1 MGLIEKC
8 RPSERLRAVVGLHAL
23 RLRYWYLDT
32 DAGRRAQLWAFAGA
46 LLVLLVQIVRM
57 VVAAAFPEARPAP
70 VQAVA
75 WWVVQLII
83 AVVSALISYALR
95 PKVEPPKPAEADMP
109 TTEDGRAV
117 PEAHGTV
124 WIEDEF
130 MLAYKV
136 VGRVPIK
143 EKAGKK

>member
-1 MGLIEKC
+1 MGLMAAIPA
-8 RPSERLRAVVGLHAL
+8 RWRAFAGLQAL

-32 DAGRRAQLWAFAGA
+32 DAGRHAQLWAFAGA
-46 LLVLLVQIVRM
+46 LLVLVVQIVRM
-57 VVAAAFPEARPAP
+57 VVAAAFPEARPEP
-70 VQAVA
+70 VQAIA

-95 PKVEPPKPAEADMP
+95 PKVEAPKPAEADMP

-136 VGRVPIK
+136 VDRVPIK
-143 EKAGKK
+143 SGGKK

>member
-1 MGLIEKC
+1 MGLMAAIPA
-8 RPSERLRAVVGLHAL
+8 RWRAYAGLQAL
-23 RLRYWYLDT
+23 RFRYWYLDT
-32 DAGRRAQLWAFAGA
+32 DAGRHAQLWAFAGA
-46 LLVLLVQIVRM
+46 LLVLVVQIVRM
-57 VVAAAFPEARPAP
+57 TMRAADPQPL
-70 VQAVA
+70 QAVLP
-75 WWVVQLII
+75 WWVTQLII
-83 AVVSALISYALR
+83 ALVSAVISYALR

>member
-8 RPSERLRAVVGLHAL
+8 RPSERMRALVDLHTL

-32 DAGRRAQLWAFAGA
+32 DAGRHAQLWAFAGA
-46 LLVLLVQIVRM
+46 LLVLLVQIVRV

-70 VQAVA
+70 AQAIP

-95 PKVEPPKPAEADMP
+95 PKVEAPKPAEADMP

-143 EKAGKK
+143 SGGKK

>member
-8 RPSERLRAVVGLHAL
+8 RPSERLRAVVDLHAL

-32 DAGRRAQLWAFAGA
+32 DAGRHAQLWGFAGA
-46 LLVLLVQIVRM
+46 LLLLLVQIVRM
-57 VVAAAFPEARPAP
+57 AVAAAFPEARPEPA
-70 VQAVA
+70 QAVY
-75 WWVVQLII
+75 WWVVQLVIAII
-83 AVVSALISYALR
+83 SAVIAYALR
-95 PKVEPPKPAEADMP
+95 PKVEAPKPGEADMP

-143 EKAGKK
+143 SGGKK

>member
-1 MGLIEKC
+1 MGLIERC
-8 RPSERLRAVVGLHAL
+8 CLPGRMRDRIGMHVL
-23 RLRYWYLDT
+23 RLRYWWMDT
-32 DAGRRAQLWAFAGA
+32 EDGQRAHLWAFAGM
-46 LLVLLVQIVRM
+46 LLLTIAQIARLSVLA
-57 VVAAAFPEARPAP
+57 VVTPPEAR
-70 VQAVA
+70 QAV
-75 WWVVQLII
+75 WPVWVVQLII
-83 AVVSALISYALR
+83 AVISAIISYALR
-95 PKVEPPKPAEADMP
+95 PKVEPPKPAEANTP

-143 EKAGKK
+143 SGGKK

>member
-1 MGLIEKC
+1 M
-8 RPSERLRAVVGLHAL
+8 
-23 RLRYWYLDT
+23 
-32 DAGRRAQLWAFAGA
+32 
-46 LLVLLVQIVRM
+46 LLVQILRM
-57 VVAAAFPEARPAP
+57 VVAAAFPEARPAEANP
-70 VQAVA
+70 A

-83 AVVSALISYALR
+83 ALVSALISYALR

-136 VGRVPIK
+136 MGRVPIGFV
-143 EKAGKK
+143 EGSCVGGSTEINSGFWHRTPRETLLRWKAQYGLDVTPKS

>member
-8 RPSERLRAVVGLHAL
+8 RPSERLRAAVGLHAL

-57 VVAAAFPEARPAP
+57 VVAAAFPEARPAEANP
-70 VQAVA
+70 A

-83 AVVSALISYALR
+83 ALVSALISYALR

>member
-8 RPSERLRAVVGLHAL
+8 RPSERLRALVDLHTL

-32 DAGRRAQLWAFAGA
+32 DAGRHAQLWAFAAA

-57 VVAAAFPEARPAP
+57 AVAAAFPEARPEPA
-70 VQAVA
+70 QAVV
-75 WWVVQLII
+75 WWVVQLVI
-83 AVVSALISYALR
+83 AIVSAVIAYALR
-95 PKVEPPKPAEADMP
+95 PKIETPKPAEADMP

-136 VGRVPIK
+136 MGRVPIK
-143 EKAGKK
+143 SGGKK

>member
-8 RPSERLRAVVGLHAL
+8 RPLERLRAVVDLHAL

-70 VQAVA
+70 AQAVY
-75 WWVVQLII
+75 WWVVQLVIAII
-83 AVVSALISYALR
+83 SAIISYALR
-95 PKVEPPKPAEADMP
+95 PKMEPPKPAEADMP

-143 EKAGKK
+143 SGGKK

>member
-1 MGLIEKC
+1 MGLMAAIPP
-8 RPSERLRAVVGLHAL
+8 RWRAYAGLQAL

-32 DAGRRAQLWAFAGA
+32 DAGRHAQLWAFAGA
-46 LLVLLVQIVRM
+46 LLVLLVQIVRV

-70 VQAVA
+70 AQAIP

-95 PKVEPPKPAEADMP
+95 PKVEAPKPAEADMP

-143 EKAGKK
+143 SGGKK

>member
-8 RPSERLRAVVGLHAL
+8 RPSERLRAGVHLHVL
-23 RLRYWYLDT
+23 RLRYWWLDT
-32 DAGRRAQLWAFAGA
+32 ESGQRAHVWAFAVM
-46 LLVLLVQIVRM
+46 LLLTIAQFARLAVLAT
-57 VVAAAFPEARPAP
+57 VAPPQLQ
-70 VQAVA
+70 QAVWPA
-75 WWVVQLII
+75 WVVQLII
-83 AVVSALISYALR
+83 ALVSAVISWALR
-95 PKVEPPKPAEADMP
+95 PKVEPPKPAEGKTP

>member
-1 MGLIEKC
+1 MGLMAAIPP
-8 RPSERLRAVVGLHAL
+8 RWRAYAGLQTL

-32 DAGRRAQLWAFAGA
+32 ESGRRAQLWAFAGA
-46 LLVLLVQIVRM
+46 LLAMVVQIVRM
-57 VVAAAFPEARPAP
+57 AVAALSPAAQEGP
-70 VQAVA
+70 VQAPY
-75 WWVVQLII
+75 WWVVQLVIAII
-83 AVVSALISYALR
+83 SAVISYALR

-136 VGRVPIK
+136 VDRVPIK
-143 EKAGKK
+143 SGGKK

>member
-1 MGLIEKC
+1 M
-8 RPSERLRAVVGLHAL
+8 A
-23 RLRYWYLDT
+23 
-32 DAGRRAQLWAFAGA
+32 
-46 LLVLLVQIVRM
+46 
-57 VVAAAFPEARPAP
+57 VAAAFPEARPEPA
-70 VQAVA
+70 QAVY
-75 WWVVQLII
+75 WWVVQLVI
-83 AVVSALISYALR
+83 AVISAVIAYALR
-95 PKVEPPKPAEADMP
+95 PKVEAPKPGEADMP

-143 EKAGKK
+143 SGGKK

>member
-8 RPSERLRAVVGLHAL
+8 RPSERLRAVVDLHAL

-32 DAGRRAQLWAFAGA
+32 DAGRHAQLWAFAGA

-57 VVAAAFPEARPAP
+57 AVAAASPEARPEPA
-70 VQAVA
+70 QAVV
-75 WWVVQLII
+75 WWVVQLVIAVLSAII
-83 AVVSALISYALR
+83 AYALR
-95 PKVEPPKPAEADMP
+95 PKVEAPKPGEANMP

-143 EKAGKK
+143 SGGKK

>member
-8 RPSERLRAVVGLHAL
+8 RPSERLRAVVDLHAL

-32 DAGRRAQLWAFAGA
+32 DAGRHAQLWAFAGA

-57 VVAAAFPEARPAP
+57 VVAALHPPARPEP
-70 VQAVA
+70 EHAVY
-75 WWVVQLII
+75 WWVVQLVIAII
-83 AVVSALISYALR
+83 SAIISYALR
-95 PKVEPPKPAEADMP
+95 PKVEPPKPGEANTP

-130 MLAYKV
+130 LLAYKV

-143 EKAGKK
+143 SDGGKK

>member
-8 RPSERLRAVVGLHAL
+8 RPSERLRAVVDLHAL

-32 DAGRRAQLWAFAGA
+32 DAGRHAQLWGFAGT
-46 LLVLLVQIVRM
+46 LLLLLVQIVRM
-57 VVAAAFPEARPAP
+57 AVAAAFPEARPEPA
-70 VQAVA
+70 QAVI
-75 WWVVQLII
+75 WWVVQLVI
-83 AVVSALISYALR
+83 AVISAVIAYALR
-95 PKVEPPKPAEADMP
+95 PKVEAPKPGEADTP

>member
-1 MGLIEKC
+1 MELIEKC

-32 DAGRRAQLWAFAGA
+32 DAGRRAQLWAFAGV

-57 VVAAAFPEARPAP
+57 VVAAAFPEARPEPA
-70 VQAVA
+70 QAVV
-75 WWVVQLII
+75 WWVVQLVI
-83 AVVSALISYALR
+83 AIVSAVIAYALR
-95 PKVEPPKPAEADMP
+95 PKIETPKPAEADMP

-136 VGRVPIK
+136 MGRVPIK
-143 EKAGKK
+143 SGGKK